1 MGSDETAPP
10 ISVLASL
17 HYLLFQVILA
27 LQEVDFF

>member
-1 MGSDETAPP
+1 MGSDETVHLS
-10 ISVLASL
+10 SVLASL